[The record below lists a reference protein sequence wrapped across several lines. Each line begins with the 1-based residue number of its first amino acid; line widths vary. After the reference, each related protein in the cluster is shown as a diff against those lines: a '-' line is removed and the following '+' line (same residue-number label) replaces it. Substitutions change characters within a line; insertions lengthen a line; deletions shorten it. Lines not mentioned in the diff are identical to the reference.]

1 MGLLT
6 LEHLR
11 DLKIGIVYP
20 VAHSS
25 RSTEANYI
33 WAIVPAIARHTPR
46 TTSTVSVTVDITAV
60 TSCKQSKAYVA
71 AIRWEEL
78 ASALKTSTQNY
89 LRIDIVTN
97 PDVEPQTSVDA
108 DDCVLVRSRLVAE
121 GMQGKAC
128 GEIRISLQELT
139 VWAQARLRCSGIR
152 GSIKV

>member
-46 TTSTVSVTVDITAV
+46 TTSTVSVTVDLTAV
-60 TSCKQSKAYVA
+60 TSGKQSKAYVA

-78 ASALKTSTQNY
+78 ASALKTLDDYGQY
-89 LRIDIVTN
+89 W
-97 PDVEPQTSVDA
+97 QTRKRNEV
-108 DDCVLVRSRLVAE
+108 
-121 GMQGKAC
+121 
-128 GEIRISLQELT
+128 IYIHT
-139 VWAQARLRCSGIR
+139 
-152 GSIKV
+152 